1 MAERRSDD
9 PHAPAPLATA
19 TPEATRLILAQVT
32 QLLATVGDSIVR
44 AASGGPLTTEQTEC
58 LAFAHNVVIG
68 LVELFAAEHA
78 RQAAWIGG
86 PPKES

>member
-19 TPEATRLILAQVT
+19 TPEATRV
-32 QLLATVGDSIVR
+32 LLAHVVDLLVTVGTAIVG
-44 AASGGPLTTEQTEC
+44 AAEDGPLTGKQIDR

-78 RQAAWIGG
+78 RQAAWIAG